1 MKRRE
6 FISAAAALF
15 VFPRLSLAQG
25 TRRQIGWLGLNEL
38 PPTWQKAWLDGLRN
52 NGWIEGKNLTIEY
65 RFARSQ
71 ERFPALAAELVALSP
86 DLTICGNVQAAQALK
101 SATASIPIVFVG
113 VADAVGIGLVQS
125 LSHPGGN
132 ITGLATFV
140 PGQFISKQIE
150 ILRELVP
157 TATKIAIVA
166 NPGNAIH
173 RRVIAEDLPQAAQK
187 LGMAFPIVEATTAE
201 ELDAAFASAETQHAD
216 AIMPFGDA
224 LTLRNA
230 KQVAALAA
238 RHRLPAIYLSRSFA
252 TNTGLIS
259 YGPDQPD
266 SWLRAGN
273 YVDKILKGT
282 KPSALPIEQP
292 SKFELMIN
300 LKTAKELG
308 LTVPPSLLA
317 RADEV
322 IE

>member
-6 FISAAAALF
+6 FIAAAAALF

-52 NGWIEGKNLTIEY
+52 NGWIEGKSLTIQY

-71 ERFPALAAELVALSP
+71 DRFPALASELVALNP
-86 DLTICGNVQAAQALK
+86 DLIICGNVQAAQALK
-101 SATASIPIVFVG
+101 SATTSIPIVFVG

-132 ITGLATFV
+132 ITGIATFV
-140 PGQFISKQIE
+140 PGEFISKQIE

-157 TATKIAIVA
+157 HAAKIAIVA
-166 NPGNAIH
+166 NPGNPIH

-187 LGMAFPIVEATTAE
+187 FGLAFPVVEATTAG
-201 ELDAAFASAETQHAD
+201 ELSTAFASAETQHVD

-224 LTLRNA
+224 LTLRHA
-230 KQVAALAA
+230 TQVAALAA

-266 SWLRAGN
+266 AWLRAGS

-308 LTVPPSLLA
+308 LTVPSSLLA
-317 RADEV
+317 RADDV